1 MIVTGRDW
9 ASRNANAVLPLAV
22 GPAISATLF
31 CGFVMTSASSTNVA
45 TLIAADRLETGL
57 VSEAEDRFRGAGAE
71 PAGHHWLETEKAID
85 IAFAGNIDAA
95 RDALRS
101 LESQADIIVQ
111 PASNRRKMLL
121 VSDMDST
128 IITIE
133 CIDELADYAGIK
145 AEIAEITER
154 AMQGQLD
161 FEGALRARVAL
172 LKGLHRATIQQCIDE
187 RVRLTPGA
195 DIMLRTMRSWGAHGL
210 LVSGGFTD
218 FVAAVV
224 DMAGF
229 DSMAA
234 NRLGISG
241 EYLDGTVD
249 GEIVDAREKARQL
262 HQACQ
267 QLGLPSELV
276 LAAGDGANDILM
288 VEAAIEG
295 GGIGAAYRA
304 KAALEVKANFA
315 IRHNDLTALLFA
327 QGVRRTEWVMG

>member
-1 MIVTGRDW
+1 
-9 ASRNANAVLPLAV
+9 
-22 GPAISATLF
+22 
-31 CGFVMTSASSTNVA
+31 MTSASSTNVA

-57 VSEAEDRFRGAGAE
+57 VSEAEDRLRGAGAE
-71 PAGHHWLETEKAID
+71 PAWHHWLETEKAID
-85 IAFAGNIDAA
+85 IAFAGDIAA
-95 RDALRS
+95 VRTALRP
-101 LESQADIIVQ
+101 LENQADIIVQ
-111 PASNRRKMLL
+111 PSVNRRKLLL

-154 AMQGQLD
+154 AMQGELD
-161 FEGALRARVAL
+161 FEGALRGRVAL
-172 LKGLHRATIQQCIDE
+172 LKGLHRETIRQCIDE

-195 DIMLRTMRSWGAHGL
+195 DILLKTMRGWGAHGL

-241 EYLDGTVD
+241 DYLDGTVEGD
-249 GEIVDAREKARQL
+249 IVDAHEKARQL
-262 HQACQ
+262 HRARQ
-267 QLGLPSELV
+267 QLGISDDLV

-288 VEAAIEG
+288 VEAAIAG
-295 GGIGAAYRA
+295 GGIGAAYHA
-304 KAALEVKANFA
+304 KPALAEKANFA

-327 QGVRRTEWVMG
+327 QGVARSDWVTIA